1 MKNTSADS
9 TNKPVKRKGPIRTG
23 AVVPTLIIFALIY
36 LYFAL
41 FFDHNL
47 RSALQ
52 YAGTQVLGVEVDIAN
67 VNTSFLRA
75 SFELD
80 GLEITD
86 KSQPMRD
93 LVKVGSI
100 RFKALWDGLLRAKVV
115 IDEASVLNIEVFA
128 PRKHAGWVA
137 PPPKPS
143 KEPGALAKAE
153 KEVLDQ
159 TQKQFRGN
167 MLGDVA
173 ALLGGADP
181 ASQVKN
187 IEGSLKSSERIKQL
201 QKEIND
207 KKAQWD
213 KRLKE
218 LPNQKD
224 IDDIQKQIKALK
236 FNGNAMEIAQS
247 VSKASEL
254 LKVAQAKAKVIDDTQ
269 KAFTADLATSTQ
281 EYKELEKL
289 VQEDV
294 KSLQTRFKIPNID
307 AKEFSTQLFLTMLE
321 NRLTSMRKYIEMA
334 RHYMPTKTA
343 AAPQEQKKEEPLVP
357 AKRSAGKTFRY
368 PVTTGY
374 PLFWLKKAA
383 ISSELNSSDLSGNV
397 KGEVLD
403 VTTDQAY
410 IGRPTRILLNGD
422 FPKQNVKGVDVKIT
436 LDHTSD
442 QAKESMVAKVA
453 SFPTGAQSF
462 SDSPDLKFGIDEA
475 HGSSQME
482 ATLVGNNITMS
493 LHNQFSDVKYAID
506 SKTALVK
513 QLVESIMK
521 GIPTVT
527 MNANVSGSWN
537 HLDIGINSNLGDELS
552 KGLQRQVQARID
564 EAKGKL
570 QGLIDSQIG
579 GSKKDLQ
586 SQLASFGGEG
596 KGMAD
601 SKAQLDKA
609 IQSAQGGS
617 NPNKNLEE
625 QGKKLLKGLG
635 F

>member
-1 MKNTSADS
+1 MIGK
-9 TNKPVKRKGPIRTG
+9 
-23 AVVPTLIIFALIY
+23 
-36 LYFAL
+36 L
-41 FFDHNL
+41 F
-47 RSALQ
+47 
-52 YAGTQVLGVEVDIAN
+52 
-67 VNTSFLRA
+67 
-75 SFELD
+75 
-80 GLEITD
+80 
-86 KSQPMRD
+86 
-93 LVKVGSI
+93 
-100 RFKALWDGLLRAKVV
+100 
-115 IDEASVLNIEVFA
+115 LNIEVFS
-128 PRKHAGWVA
+128 PRKYAGWVA

-143 KEPGALAKAE
+143 KEPGTLAKAE

-201 QKEIND
+201 QKEINE

-213 KRLKE
+213 KRLKD

-247 VSKASEL
+247 VGKASEL
-254 LKVAQAKAKVIDDTQ
+254 LKVAQAKAKVIDETQ

-281 EYKELEKL
+281 QYKELEKL

-294 KSLQTRFKIPNID
+294 KNLQTRFKIPSID

-321 NRLTSMRKYIEMA
+321 NRLTGMRKYIEMA

-343 AAPQEQKKEEPLVP
+343 AKPEEQKKEEPLVP
-357 AKRSAGKTFRY
+357 PKRSAGKTFRY

-410 IGRPTRILLNGD
+410 IGHPTRILLNGD

-436 LDHTSD
+436 LDHTTD
-442 QAKESMVAKVA
+442 QAKESMIAKVA
-453 SFPTGAQSF
+453 AFPTGAQSF
-462 SDSPDLKFGIDEA
+462 SNSPDLKFGIDEA

-482 ATLVGNNITMS
+482 ATLVGDNITMS
-493 LHNQFSDVKYAID
+493 MHNQFNDVKYAID
-506 SKTALVK
+506 SKTPLVK

-521 GIPTVT
+521 GIPNVT
-527 MNANVSGSWN
+527 MNANVSGSWS

-570 QGLIDSQIG
+570 QGLIDGQIG

-617 NPNKNLEE
+617 NPNKNLGE